1 MSYILEALKK
11 ADAERDRGAVPD
23 LHAQP
28 MLPEAAFEDDPA
40 RRGRPWLWLLS
51 GVGLALIAGVA
62 WQWMGADAPAV
73 ETVATPTPPIVVPNA
88 MPDAMPDAMPNAAA
102 PLPPASMV
110 TPAVPPLPAS
120 GESAHR
126 VAQDTGQGAE
136 QGASKEAAPAQP
148 RAKAAA
154 ATRAEARQEKPE
166 VGTGAEASAAAA
178 KSQKAEAK
186 LKASPETSASVT
198 AKADAKPH
206 TKAGAKS
213 DTAPASRSSAKASPP
228 QATAERVPTLAELP
242 DDVRRQVPA
251 LKLGGLV
258 YSAAPASRMVLVNGD
273 VQREGSTVAPGLT
286 LERINP
292 KSAVFALRGQRFEV
306 PL

>member
-1 MSYILEALKK
+1 MSFILEALKK

-23 LHAQP
+23 LHAQA
-28 MLPEAAFEDDPA
+28 MLPEAAFEDDPTG
-40 RRGRPWLWLLS
+40 RGRPWLWLIA

-62 WQWMGADAPAV
+62 WQWLGSDAPAA
-73 ETVATPTPPIVVPNA
+73 ETIATPVAPVALP
-88 MPDAMPDAMPNAAA
+88 AAA
-102 PLPPASMV
+102 VSVAPAQVPAATLPPAAGGDASRQV
-110 TPAVPPLPAS
+110 PDATHEATPAHPA
-120 GESAHR
+120 A
-126 VAQDTGQGAE
+126 
-136 QGASKEAAPAQP
+136 KAPAP
-148 RAKAAA
+148 ARA
-154 ATRAEARQEKPE
+154 
-166 VGTGAEASAAAA
+166 GTPG
-178 KSQKAEAK
+178 K
-186 LKASPETSASVT
+186 
-198 AKADAKPH
+198 
-206 TKAGAKS
+206 KS
-213 DTAPASRSSAKASPP
+213 DTAESERSAKVPAIPRNEGAPPPSKPGAAVARKGAAKPAPVPKATAKASTPP
-228 QATAERVPTLAELP
+228 AAVAAERVPLFAELP